1 MKKKFSIITC
11 TKNSDSTLEQSI
23 LSLDNQTYT
32 DYEHIFI
39 DAYSADKTLS
49 ICHNAKNSKVVQKKL
64 SLYQSLNYGIQ
75 LAKGDIVFFLHSDDY
90 LYKNNILKKISD
102 IFNKNPTLDLVYG
115 NILIKNKNSKK
126 IVRNW
131 KSGIM
136 SKFFINNFVMP
147 PHTSIFYKKSLFDK
161 VGLFDEQYKV
171 ASDFEHMNRIFRNKK
186 INFFYFDEY
195 ILMMDSGGL
204 SGKSFLNVV
213 LQNIDNI
220 KIMLKYGGKTT
231 LLPYYLL
238 IKFCVKLKQFF

>member
-1 MKKKFSIITC
+1 
-11 TKNSDSTLEQSI
+11 
-23 LSLDNQTYT
+23 
-32 DYEHIFI
+32 
-39 DAYSADKTLS
+39 
-49 ICHNAKNSKVVQKKL
+49 
-64 SLYQSLNYGIQ
+64 
-75 LAKGDIVFFLHSDDY
+75 
-90 LYKNNILKKISD
+90 
-102 IFNKNPTLDLVYG
+102 
-115 NILIKNKNSKK
+115 
-126 IVRNW
+126 
-131 KSGIM
+131 M

-195 ILMMDSGGL
+195 VLMMDGGGL
-204 SGKSFLNVV
+204 SGKSFVNVF

-220 KIMLKYGGKTT
+220 KIMLKYGGKIT